1 MHDALAFFVKAAAV
15 AQLSGI
21 FPIDK
26 VIVLVV
32 SQDKVVIGV
41 PTY

>member
-1 MHDALAFFVKAAAV
+1 MHGALAFFVKAAAF
-15 AQLSGI
+15 AASSAI

-26 VIVLVV
+26 TIVAAV